1 MYMGWYSPPVTQF
14 ALAND
19 MWKSTAWGLFCLW
32 SVFASSPD
40 SWKLGGKWAHLAND
54 CTLIEASAPAVMSRA
69 EWGSYTHRQTPRPLQ
84 HTHTHNIHS
93 QYPYIQLD
101 KSSNCLVSDKSTK
114 KPYQFIFF
122 TTKNYF
128 FLNQQKFQNWFI
140 KCFEWEPLRV
150 TCYSGHKFTLRSPQ
164 PASTVLTGCYQQLG
178 PQNHPILTS
187 AFILQ
192 WTMTEFLIRI

>member
-84 HTHTHNIHS
+84 HTHTHTISTHNTHIFNWTNLQTAWYLTKKKNHTNLFSLQKITIFSRITTNFKIHS
-93 QYPYIQLD
+93 L
-101 KSSNCLVSDKSTK
+101 SVLSG
-114 KPYQFIFF
+114 
-122 TTKNYF
+122 
-128 FLNQQKFQNWFI
+128 
-140 KCFEWEPLRV
+140 EPLRV

-178 PQNHPILTS
+178 PQNHPTLTS
-187 AFILQ
+187 GFILQ